1 MQGDKAGKEGYDRHG
16 GTSFPC
22 LVGIGKEERD
32 LVLTQRSSDPG
43 GSDISK
49 SPAGSRGNQQ
59 ICFFQKPAGNGK
71 KQCLGEEQLQQ
82 AAADLARLFF
92 DKEIGIMAP
101 VLCQPQC
108 RILEKKL
115 DGKYTP
121 QEITQA
127 LRKMYLCDIEGSG
140 YIPAYTRTKLTDDL
154 HDTFGFNTDTQIIK
168 KAKMR
173 SIISKTKKR

>member
-1 MQGDKAGKEGYDRHG
+1 MCLPIGLPTQAAAISPSPQLAVAA
-16 GTSFPC
+16 TSRYVFS
-22 LVGIGKEERD
+22 EA
-32 LVLTQRSSDPG
+32 RS
-43 GSDISK
+43 
-49 SPAGSRGNQQ
+49 
-59 ICFFQKPAGNGK
+59 NGK
-71 KQCLGEEQLQQ
+71 KQCLGEEQQQQ

-154 HDTFGFNTDTQIIK
+154 HDTFEFNTDTQIIK